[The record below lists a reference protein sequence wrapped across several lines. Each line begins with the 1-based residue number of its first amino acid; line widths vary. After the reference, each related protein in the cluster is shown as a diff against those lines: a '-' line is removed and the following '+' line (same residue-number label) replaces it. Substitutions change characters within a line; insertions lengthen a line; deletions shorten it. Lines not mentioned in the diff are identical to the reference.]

1 MSTPIPILQAFRNYI
16 LTNPRRHLEPGGYLE
31 LQDFLLPYTSDDG
44 TLTADN
50 PLYRAGVLAV
60 EASKIS
66 GRPIDLAPYYKSYLE
81 KAGFVDIAEKRQKWP
96 LNDWAKDPNLKE
108 LGTWVWECHDKGAEG
123 LFMALLT
130 RFKGWTKE
138 EVLVLCSEIRTALRN
153 RNVHGYIPM

>member
-44 TLTADN
+44 TLTADH
-50 PLYRAGVLAV
+50 PLYRAGALAV

-81 KAGFVDIAEKRQKWP
+81 KAGFVDIVETRQKWP

-130 RFKGWTKE
+130 RFQGWTKE
-138 EVLVLCSEIRTALRN
+138 EVMVLCAEIRTALRN